1 MTLLIGENNAGKTSF
16 LESLHAAVGSGVRQ
30 FSEDDIWT
38 ALEESHPPRERSI
51 TVDLLIRPVGE
62 KGNVADV
69 FPGGSPW
76 LELWGNGVV
85 QNDDEKDMVVI
96 RAKYSW
102 SALKSEYVA
111 ERRFLK
117 NWPVTMAD
125 MDKAPYLEKVLPLT
139 ANQLNPIS
147 LFLLDAKRDGAE
159 DIRTRGSIW
168 QKMVSEPG
176 LKDEDIKK
184 IEGNL
189 SDINEIFVTQST
201 VLTHV
206 QTHLRGVSD
215 VVNCEKNGV
224 TITPVA
230 RRLRDLHKGM
240 DVLLST
246 AGASS
251 FPLAK
256 QGMGTRSLA
265 SVLLFRAYMSWKM
278 SQRKLDVLHPFL
290 AIEEPETHLYPHAQR
305 ALYGQI
311 ESIPGQRIV
320 STHSP
325 YICAQA
331 DIRTFVHFAKNGNET
346 RVSRFDGNGA
356 ELDEE
361 DMRRINR
368 EVMNTRGDLLFS
380 RFIVLFEGETE
391 EQALPAF
398 AKNYW
403 GFHPHEVGI
412 SFVGVGGSGKYTAFL
427 RLAERFNIPWMI
439 FSDGKATDISS
450 VNDCLKAA
458 GLPEYPTTTN
468 IHLVPNNSDFEG
480 MLVQPENLDLIR
492 AMVLDLVLA
501 RNPQNE
507 QGAAALREK
516 FAKKTAEELAVEL
529 RKDKTAFGGR
539 IAEALAKHADESK
552 RIPKPIK
559 DLLDYIRPLPK
570 ATPTK

>member
-1 MTLLIGENNAGKTSF
+1 MPKTPVTPDSQGSSSGSKSVAIRNSGLQITAVRIFNFRCLRAAEVFLGPMTLLIGENNAGKTSF
-16 LESLHAAVGSGVRQ
+16 LESLHAAIGSGVRQ

-38 ALEESHPPRERSI
+38 ALEESHPPKDRSI
-51 TVDLLIRPVGE
+51 IVDLLIRPVDD
-62 KGNVADV
+62 KGKLADI
-69 FPGGSPW
+69 FAGGSPW
-76 LELWGNGVV
+76 LELWGNGII
-85 QNDDEKDMVVI
+85 QDDDEKDIVAI

-102 SALKSEYVA
+102 SAVKGEYVA

-117 NWPVTMAD
+117 NWSAGLAEAEKT
-125 MDKAPYLEKVLPLT
+125 PYLEKVLPLT
-139 ANQLNPIS
+139 ATQLNPIS
-147 LFLLDAKRDGAE
+147 MFLLDAKRDGAE
-159 DIRTRGSIW
+159 DIRTRGSVW
-168 QKMVSEPG
+168 QKLVSEPG

-184 IEGNL
+184 IERNL

-251 FPLAK
+251 FPLSR

-331 DIRTFVHFAKNGNET
+331 DIRTFVHFAKAGNET
-346 RVSRFDGNGA
+346 RVSRFDGNSA

-361 DMRRINR
+361 D
-368 EVMNTRGDLLFS
+368 
-380 RFIVLFEGETE
+380 
-391 EQALPAF
+391 
-398 AKNYW
+398 
-403 GFHPHEVGI
+403 
-412 SFVGVGGSGKYTAFL
+412 
-427 RLAERFNIPWMI
+427 
-439 FSDGKATDISS
+439 
-450 VNDCLKAA
+450 
-458 GLPEYPTTTN
+458 
-468 IHLVPNNSDFEG
+468 
-480 MLVQPENLDLIR
+480 
-492 AMVLDLVLA
+492 
-501 RNPQNE
+501 
-507 QGAAALREK
+507 
-516 FAKKTAEELAVEL
+516 
-529 RKDKTAFGGR
+529 
-539 IAEALAKHADESK
+539 
-552 RIPKPIK
+552 
-559 DLLDYIRPLPK
+559 
-570 ATPTK
+570 